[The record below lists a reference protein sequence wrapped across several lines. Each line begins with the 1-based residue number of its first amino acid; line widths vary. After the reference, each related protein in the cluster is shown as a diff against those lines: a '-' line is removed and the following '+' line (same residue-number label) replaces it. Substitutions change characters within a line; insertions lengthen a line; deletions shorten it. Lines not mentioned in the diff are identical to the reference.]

1 MLWTISIILLVLW
14 AVGLVSGATV
24 GWWVHLL
31 LILAVISL
39 LLAVIRR
46 GTAAA

>member
-1 MLWTISIILLVLW
+1 MLWTITVILLVLW

-31 LILAVISL
+31 LILAVVTLI
-39 LLAVIRR
+39 LAVIRR
-46 GTAAA
+46 GSAAV